1 MMKYTLE
8 KARLKSNISTKEVAD
23 SLGISVNTY
32 MEYERYKK
40 IFRMDQAL
48 EFAKVVRLSLDD
60 IIFFSIEDTE
70 KL

>member
-1 MMKYTLE
+1 MKYTLE
-8 KARLKSNISTKEVAD
+8 KARLKSNISTKEVAN

-48 EFAKVVRLSLDD
+48 EFAKVVQLSLDD

>member
-48 EFAKVVRLSLDD
+48 EFAKVVQLSLDD

>member
-1 MMKYTLE
+1 MKYTLE

-48 EFAKVVRLSLDD
+48 EFAKVVQLSLDD

>member
-1 MMKYTLE
+1 MKYTLE